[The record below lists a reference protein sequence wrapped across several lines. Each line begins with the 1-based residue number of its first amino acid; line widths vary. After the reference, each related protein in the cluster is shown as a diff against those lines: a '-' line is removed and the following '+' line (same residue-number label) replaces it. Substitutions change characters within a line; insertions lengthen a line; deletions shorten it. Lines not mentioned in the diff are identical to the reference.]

1 MNARLTIIRQ
11 HRAALRERVGS
22 QRAEVARLVQPWRK
36 PLTFV
41 DGGITLLRRVRA
53 NPLAIAVGAVL
64 LVRMGR
70 GHWSTWAGRLWTGWQ
85 LYQSLFDR
93 RPKGHS

>member
-1 MNARLTIIRQ
+1 MDTRLNSIRQ
-11 HRAALRERVGS
+11 HRATLQVKVAA
-22 QRAEVARLVQPWRK
+22 QRAELAHLVQPWRK

-93 RPKGHS
+93 RPKDHS

>member
-1 MNARLTIIRQ
+1 MDTRLSSIRQ
-11 HRAALRERVGS
+11 HRAALQVKVGS
-22 QRAEVARLVQPWRK
+22 QRAELARLVQPWRK

-85 LYQSLFDR
+85 LYQTLFDR
-93 RPKGHS
+93 RPKDRS

>member
-1 MNARLTIIRQ
+1 MSTRLTSIRQ
-11 HRAALRERVGS
+11 HRAALREKATS
-22 QRAEVARLVQPWRK
+22 QRAELARLVQPWRK

-53 NPLAIAVGAVL
+53 NPLAIVMGAVL

-70 GHWSTWAGRLWTGWQ
+70 GQWSTWAGRLWTGWQ
-85 LYQSLFDR
+85 LYQSLFER

>member
-1 MNARLTIIRQ
+1 MR
-11 HRAALRERVGS
+11 RA
-22 QRAEVARLVQPWRK
+22 
-36 PLTFV
+36 
-41 DGGITLLRRVRA
+41 RA
-53 NPLAIAVGAVL
+53 NPLAIAIGLVL

-93 RPKGHS
+93 RSKGHS